1 MIDVEISNRQTAVA
15 VDAGRLSD
23 AVRSVLNEAGVR
35 QASVSLAIVDDREIH
50 RLNRRHLNHDYPTDV
65 LSFLLD
71 EEDDCLEGEIVVSAE
86 TAAAAAAR
94 FGWAPEDELLLYAVH
109 GALHLVGYDD
119 QEPAAQA
126 EMRSQEAASLSRFG
140 LSPRYEENL

>member
-1 MIDVEISNRQTAVA
+1 MIDVEVSNRQTAVA

-23 AVRSVLNEAGVR
+23 AVRAVLHEAGVR
-35 QASVSLAIVDDREIH
+35 QASVSLAVVNDPEIH

-65 LSFLLD
+65 LSFLL
-71 EEDDCLEGEIVVSAE
+71 EEGDDRLEGEIVISAD
-86 TAAAAAAR
+86 TAAVAAAK
-94 FGWAPEDELLLYAVH
+94 FGWTPEDELLLYAVH

-119 QEPAAQA
+119 QDTAAQA
-126 EMRSQEAASLSRFG
+126 EMRSQEAAALSRFG

>member
-1 MIDVEISNRQTAVA
+1 MIDVEVSNRQTTVA

-23 AVRSVLNEAGVR
+23 AIRGVLCEAGVR
-35 QASVSLAIVDDREIH
+35 HGSVSLAVVDDPEIH

-65 LSFLLD
+65 LSFLL
-71 EEDDCLEGEIVVSAE
+71 EKGDDRLEGEIIISAD

-94 FGWAPEDELLLYAVH
+94 FGWTTEDELLLYAIH

-119 QEPAAQA
+119 QDPAGQA
-126 EMRSQEAASLSRFG
+126 EMRSQEAAALSRFG
-140 LSPRYEENL
+140 LSPRYEENP